1 MKDILT
7 ENDLNSLLSD
17 TVKSKIKK
25 STDFKILSLDGGGI
39 KGLYAAKFLAQIE
52 EKTGKL
58 SGEYFDMISGT
69 STGGLLALGITRG
82 IPCKQIARFY
92 EEHGPLIFPYE
103 NWFMRK
109 WRWFSQV
116 CLGTKYENTE
126 LKAALKELLGD
137 YLTMKDAEHLL
148 CIPAFNITKGRPSVF
163 KKPFGHYH
171 RDGRFTMMEVAL
183 ATSAA
188 PTYLPAVAI
197 EGDQYIDGGIFNN
210 NPSMIAYTEAMDH
223 FIGENRENAPDG
235 IEYDNISLLSI
246 GLPSQPIGEKPFIST
261 TRSFLKW
268 RQKLV
273 GTAMT
278 GADYITGYQ
287 VKKLVELGGGRY
299 YRLEPQS
306 LSTDQLKHIDMDNT
320 SVDSIRTLIT
330 YGQDQG
336 DDYTSSK
343 WHEIEHFFTNPR
355 TYKNSNNG

>member
-1 MKDILT
+1 MQTKI
-7 ENDLNSLLSD
+7 EKIDLDSLLLDEVASNVQK
-17 TVKSKIKK
+17 TSN
-25 STDFKILSLDGGGI
+25 FKILSLDGGGI
-39 KGLYAAKFLAQIE
+39 KGLYAAKLLAQIE
-52 EKTGKL
+52 EKTGKPI
-58 SGEYFDMISGT
+58 GEYFDMICGT

-103 NWFMRK
+103 NWTKRK
-109 WRWFSQV
+109 WRWFSQI
-116 CLGTKYENTE
+116 CLGTKYDNKK
-126 LKAALKELLGD
+126 LKTALKELLGD
-137 YLTMKDAEHLL
+137 YKTMKDADHLM

-188 PTYLPAVAI
+188 PTFLPAVAI

-223 FIGENRENAPDG
+223 FIGADKENVPSD
-235 IEYDNISLLSI
+235 IQYDNISILSI
-246 GLPSQPIGEKPFIST
+246 GLPSQPIGEEPFISSK
-261 TRSFLKW
+261 RSFLKW
-268 RQKLV
+268 KQKLV

-287 VKKLVELGGGRY
+287 TKKLIELGGGHY
-299 YRLEPQS
+299 YRLNPQP

-320 SVDSIRTLIT
+320 SIRSIQTLIT

-343 WHEIEHFFTNPR
+343 WHEIQHFFNKPKS
-355 TYKNSNNG
+355 YKF